1 MDSTVRT
8 FGEPPRVG
16 RKVAAGTVRLV
27 STGMWVPQ
35 KVLTN
40 ADLERMVDTSD
51 EWIVERTGIRERRI
65 ADEVGAVEMGRHA
78 AKEAL
83 DNAGLHPND
92 VDILIVSTA
101 TPDRL
106 LPATACDVQAQ
117 IGANHAVAFD
127 VLGACS
133 GWLYALHIAR
143 GLILSGQAETILCLA
158 TERMSSIVDWTDRK
172 TCVLFGDAA
181 GAAVVQTSDDET
193 RGILASYMRSDGNL
207 AELLYRPPSSARP
220 ISTAEV
226 ALTNGHIRM
235 AGREVFKA
243 AVRSMCEGVDAVL
256 QQGGVS
262 REDLDLLVPHQANI
276 RIIEATARYADMPM
290 ERVWVNIDRYGNTSS
305 ATIPVSLHEAR
316 EAGRIEDGS
325 LVLMVAF
332 GAGLTWAATLL
343 RW

>member
-1 MDSTVRT
+1 MEAR
-8 FGEPPRVG
+8 
-16 RKVAAGTVRLV
+16 TVRLV

-35 KVLTN
+35 RVLTN
-40 ADLERMVDTSD
+40 AHLEELVDTSD

-65 ADEVGAVEMGRHA
+65 ADDVGVVEMGEYA
-78 AKEAL
+78 ASAAL
-83 DNAGLHPND
+83 REAGLDVKD
-92 VDILIVSTA
+92 VDLLIVSTA

-106 LPATACDVQAQ
+106 LPATACDVQARL
-117 IGANHAVAFD
+117 GASNAVAFD

-143 GLILSGQAETILCLA
+143 GLILSGQGETALCLA

-181 GAAVVQTSDDET
+181 GAAVVQASDDD
-193 RGILASYMRSDGNL
+193 RGIVASYMRSDGSL
-207 AELLYRPPSSARP
+207 AELLYRPPSSAQP
-220 ISTAEV
+220 FDAAQIA
-226 ALTNGHIRM
+226 AADGYIRM
-235 AGREVFKA
+235 AGREVFKS

-256 QQGGVS
+256 EQAGAS
-262 REDLDLLVPHQANI
+262 REDIDLLVPHQANI
-276 RIIEATARYADMPM
+276 RIIEATARYAGLPM
-290 ERVWVNIDRYGNTSS
+290 DRVWVNVDRYGNTSS

-316 EAGRIEDGS
+316 LAGRISDGS

-332 GAGLTWAATLL
+332 GAGLTWAATLI